1 MGIPLFPYE
10 VSITFENIIFF
21 ANDEW
26 EKTNFENFF
35 SRAIFMVAHNGKIG
49 RWQNRKGIKR

>member
-49 RWQNRKGIKR
+49 RWRN